1 MLSVLDPPKNA
12 LVSLRYSLALLPL
25 CAAFPALGMTTT
37 AFAYLSL
44 VPNGVMAV
52 CAWRFWRKR
61 SERRAKELF
70 WSSLVQLPVVLVL
83 MLCCKKGLW
92 ESKGDEVEE
101 EERVIKG
108 VKEEEKKV

>member
-1 MLSVLDPPKNA
+1 
-12 LVSLRYSLALLPL
+12 
-25 CAAFPALGMTTT
+25 
-37 AFAYLSL
+37 
-44 VPNGVMAV
+44 
-52 CAWRFWRKR
+52 
-61 SERRAKELF
+61 
-70 WSSLVQLPVVLVL
+70 

>member
-1 MLSVLDPPKNA
+1 L
-12 LVSLRYSLALLPL
+12 
-25 CAAFPALGMTTT
+25 FPWLGLTTS
-37 AFAYLSL
+37 AFAYLSV

-52 CAWRFWRKR
+52 CAWRFWKKR

-92 ESKGDEVEE
+92 EGKGEVTEVGVGVIEE
-101 EERVIKG
+101 
-108 VKEEEKKV
+108 VKEEEKRV

>member
-1 MLSVLDPPKNA
+1 M
-12 LVSLRYSLALLPL
+12 
-25 CAAFPALGMTTT
+25 
-37 AFAYLSL
+37 
-44 VPNGVMAV
+44 
-52 CAWRFWRKR
+52 
-61 SERRAKELF
+61 F